1 MLSLWSHPGYIIRFA
16 HGHSRSARFRRGADQ
31 AFYFPKE
38 RVWHVRTP
46 LPGLKSRLKL
56 CVAAAAG
63 LATVAGMATYAGTA
77 GAAPQPSITQV
88 EARVNQLNSQFDQA
102 NQQYDQAA
110 QQSQKAR
117 ALLTAANKK
126 VAANEAQFKKLQGA
140 VAAIA
145 AESYENSNETSIAGL
160 LTSNNP
166 DTVLSGA
173 SLLQEIS
180 QGRNQ
185 QLSAFLVAARQLKN
199 SQQQAQR
206 TKDALAAVEKQKLS
220 QKNKASKS
228 LSDEKAV
235 YANLTSE
242 QQATV
247 HSHSVGASG
256 ASTTPTTT
264 VSSSTNGGQ
273 AADFALSKLGCP
285 YVYGGTGPCDSGY
298 DCSGLAQAAWAA
310 AGVSIP
316 RTTYEDWDS
325 LPHVS
330 MSSLEPGDL
339 ILYDGEGH
347 VAMYVGGGNIVD
359 APHTGADVEEIP
371 MSEDWY
377 AQNEDGAVRP

>member
-1 MLSLWSHPGYIIRFA
+1 MRTRIPGF
-16 HGHSRSARFRRGADQ
+16 
-31 AFYFPKE
+31 
-38 RVWHVRTP
+38 
-46 LPGLKSRLKL
+46 KSRLKSS
-56 CVAAAAG
+56 VAAAAG
-63 LATVAGMATYAGTA
+63 LATVVGLATYAGTA
-77 GAAPQPSITQV
+77 GAAPQPSITQT
-88 EARVNQLNSQFDQA
+88 EAKVNQLTSQFDQA

-110 QQSQKAR
+110 QQVSQAR
-117 ALLTAANKK
+117 VKLALANKK
-126 VAANEAQFKKLQGA
+126 VAANQAQFNKLRGA

-145 AESYENSNETSIAGL
+145 AESYENSNMTSVAGL
-160 LTSNNP
+160 LSSNDPNA
-166 DTVLSGA
+166 VLNSA
-173 SLLQEIS
+173 SLLMEIS

-206 TKDALAAVEKQKLS
+206 TKDALATVEKQKLA
-220 QKNKASKS
+220 QKQKASKS

-235 YANLTSE
+235 YANLTSQ

-247 HSHSVGASG
+247 QANSVGGSG
-256 ASTTPTTT
+256 GSTTPTTT

-273 AADFALSKLGCP
+273 AANFALSKLGCP

-316 RTTYEDWDS
+316 RTTYDDWAS

-347 VAMYVGGGNIVD
+347 VAIYVGGGHIVD
-359 APHTGADVEEIP
+359 APHSGADVEEIP

>member
-1 MLSLWSHPGYIIRFA
+1 M
-16 HGHSRSARFRRGADQ
+16 
-31 AFYFPKE
+31 
-38 RVWHVRTP
+38 RTP
-46 LPGLKSRLKL
+46 LPGFNSRLKS

-63 LATVAGMATYAGTA
+63 LVTLAGLATYAGTA

-88 EARVNQLNSQFDQA
+88 EAKVSQLTSQFDQA

-110 QQSQKAR
+110 QQASQAR
-117 ALLTAANKK
+117 AKLAQANKK
-126 VAANEAQFKKLQGA
+126 VAANQVQFKKLQGA

-145 AESYENSNETSIAGL
+145 AQSYENSNMTSIAGL
-160 LTSNNP
+160 LSSDNP
-166 DTVLSGA
+166 DAVLNSA

-180 QGRNQ
+180 RGRNQ
-185 QLSAFLVAARQLKN
+185 QLSAFLVAARQLKD

-206 TKDALAAVEKQKLS
+206 TRDALAAVEKQKLT
-220 QKNKASKS
+220 QKQKASKS
-228 LSDEKAV
+228 LTDEKAV
-235 YANLTSE
+235 YANLTAE
-242 QQATV
+242 QQQTV
-247 HSHSVGASG
+247 QAKSVGG
-256 ASTTPTTT
+256 TGGSTTPTTTT

-273 AADFALSKLGCP
+273 AANFALSKLGCP
-285 YVYGGTGPCDSGY
+285 YLYGGTGPCSSGY

-316 RTTYEDWDS
+316 RTTYDDWAS

-330 MSSLEPGDL
+330 LSSLEPGDL

-347 VAMYVGGGNIVD
+347 VAMYVGGGKIVD
-359 APHTGADVEEIP
+359 APHTGAVVEEIP

>member
-1 MLSLWSHPGYIIRFA
+1 M
-16 HGHSRSARFRRGADQ
+16 
-31 AFYFPKE
+31 
-38 RVWHVRTP
+38 RTP
-46 LPGLKSRLKL
+46 LPGFKSRLKS

-63 LATVAGMATYAGTA
+63 LATLAGLATYAGTA

-88 EARVNQLNSQFDQA
+88 EAKVNQLNSQFDQA

-110 QQSQKAR
+110 QQASQAR
-117 ALLTAANKK
+117 ARLAQANKK
-126 VAANEAQFKKLQGA
+126 VAANQVQFKKLQGA

-145 AESYENSNETSIAGL
+145 AQSYENSNMTSIAGL
-160 LTSNNP
+160 LSSDNP
-166 DTVLSGA
+166 DTVLNSA

-180 QGRNQ
+180 RGRNQ
-185 QLSAFLVAARQLKN
+185 QLSAFLVAARQLKD

-206 TKDALAAVEKQKLS
+206 TKDALAAVEKQKLT
-220 QKNKASKS
+220 QKQKASKS

-235 YANLTSE
+235 YANLTAE
-242 QQATV
+242 QQQTV
-247 HSHSVGASG
+247 QAKSVGG
-256 ASTTPTTT
+256 TGGSTTPTTTT

-273 AADFALSKLGCP
+273 AANFALSKLGCP
-285 YVYGGTGPCDSGY
+285 YVYGGTGPCGSGY

-316 RTTYEDWDS
+316 RTTYDDWAS

-330 MSSLEPGDL
+330 LSSLEPGDL

-347 VAMYVGGGNIVD
+347 VAIYVGNGKIVD
-359 APHTGADVEEIP
+359 APHTGAVVEEIP

>member
-1 MLSLWSHPGYIIRFA
+1 M
-16 HGHSRSARFRRGADQ
+16 
-31 AFYFPKE
+31 
-38 RVWHVRTP
+38 RTP
-46 LPGLKSRLKL
+46 LPGFKSRLKS

-63 LATVAGMATYAGTA
+63 LATLAGLATYAGTA

-88 EARVNQLNSQFDQA
+88 EAKVSQLTSQFDQA
-102 NQQYDQAA
+102 NEQYDQAA
-110 QQSQKAR
+110 QQASQAR
-117 ALLTAANKK
+117 AKLAQANKK
-126 VAANEAQFKKLQGA
+126 VAANQVQFKKLQGA

-145 AESYENSNETSIAGL
+145 AQSYENSNMTSIAGL
-160 LTSNNP
+160 LSSDNP
-166 DTVLSGA
+166 DTVLNSA

-180 QGRNQ
+180 RGRNQ
-185 QLSAFLVAARQLKN
+185 QLSAFLVAARQLKD

-206 TKDALAAVEKQKLS
+206 TRDALAAVEKQKLT
-220 QKNKASKS
+220 QKQKASKS

-235 YANLTSE
+235 YANLTAE
-242 QQATV
+242 QQQTV
-247 HSHSVGASG
+247 QAKSVGG
-256 ASTTPTTT
+256 TGGSTTPTTTT

-273 AADFALSKLGCP
+273 AANFALSKLGCP
-285 YVYGGTGPCDSGY
+285 YLYGGTGPCSSGY

-316 RTTYEDWDS
+316 RTTYDDWAS

-330 MSSLEPGDL
+330 LSSLEPGDL

-347 VAMYVGGGNIVD
+347 VAIYVGNGKIVD
-359 APHTGADVEEIP
+359 APHTGAVVEEIP

>member
-1 MLSLWSHPGYIIRFA
+1 
-16 HGHSRSARFRRGADQ
+16 
-31 AFYFPKE
+31 
-38 RVWHVRTP
+38 VRTP
-46 LPGLKSRLKL
+46 LPGFNSRLKS

-63 LATVAGMATYAGTA
+63 LVTLAGLATYAGTA

-88 EARVNQLNSQFDQA
+88 EAKVSQLTSQFDQA

-110 QQSQKAR
+110 QQASQAR
-117 ALLTAANKK
+117 AKLAQANKK
-126 VAANEAQFKKLQGA
+126 VAANQVQFKKLQGA

-145 AESYENSNETSIAGL
+145 AQSYENSNMTSIAGL
-160 LTSNNP
+160 LSSDNP
-166 DTVLSGA
+166 DAVLNSA

-180 QGRNQ
+180 RGRNQ
-185 QLSAFLVAARQLKN
+185 QLSAFLVAARQLKD

-206 TKDALAAVEKQKLS
+206 TRDALAAVEKQKLT
-220 QKNKASKS
+220 QKQKASKS
-228 LSDEKAV
+228 LTDEKAV
-235 YANLTSE
+235 YANLTAE
-242 QQATV
+242 QQQTV
-247 HSHSVGASG
+247 QAKSVGG
-256 ASTTPTTT
+256 TGGSTTPTTTT

-273 AADFALSKLGCP
+273 AANFALSKLGCP
-285 YVYGGTGPCDSGY
+285 YLYGGTGPCSSGY

-316 RTTYEDWDS
+316 RTTYDDWAS

-330 MSSLEPGDL
+330 LSSLEPGDL

-347 VAMYVGGGNIVD
+347 VAMYVGGGKIVD
-359 APHTGADVEEIP
+359 APHTGAVVEEIP

>member
-1 MLSLWSHPGYIIRFA
+1 M
-16 HGHSRSARFRRGADQ
+16 
-31 AFYFPKE
+31 
-38 RVWHVRTP
+38 RTP
-46 LPGLKSRLKL
+46 LPGFKSRLKN

-63 LATVAGMATYAGTA
+63 LATIAGLATYAGTA

-88 EARVNQLNSQFDQA
+88 EAKVNQLNSQFDQA

-110 QQSQKAR
+110 QQASQAR
-117 ALLTAANKK
+117 ARLAQANKK
-126 VAANEAQFKKLQGA
+126 VAANQVQFKKLQGA

-145 AESYENSNETSIAGL
+145 AQSYENSNMTSVAGL
-160 LTSNNP
+160 LTSDNP
-166 DTVLSGA
+166 DTVLNSA

-180 QGRNQ
+180 HGRNQ
-185 QLSAFLVAARQLKN
+185 QLSAFLVAARQLKD

-206 TKDALAAVEKQKLS
+206 TKDALAAVEKQKLT
-220 QKNKASKS
+220 QKQKASKS

-235 YANLTSE
+235 YANLTAE
-242 QQATV
+242 QQQTV
-247 HSHSVGASG
+247 QAKSVGG
-256 ASTTPTTT
+256 TGGSTTPTTTT

-273 AADFALSKLGCP
+273 AANFALSKLGCP
-285 YVYGGTGPCDSGY
+285 YVYGGTGPCGSGY

-316 RTTYEDWDS
+316 RTTYDDWAS

-330 MSSLEPGDL
+330 LSSLEPGDL

-347 VAMYVGGGNIVD
+347 VAMYVGNGKIVD
-359 APHTGADVEEIP
+359 APHSGAVVEEIP